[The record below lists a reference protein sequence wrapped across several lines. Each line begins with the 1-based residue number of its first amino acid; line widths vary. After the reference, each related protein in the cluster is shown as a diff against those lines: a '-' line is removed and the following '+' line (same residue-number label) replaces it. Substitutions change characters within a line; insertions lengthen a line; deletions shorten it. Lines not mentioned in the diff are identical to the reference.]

1 MISVS
6 VAFFIMAGE
15 MDDASGL
22 VGVST
27 TIVSASGTQEAAASV
42 EPSVGKLVN

>member
-1 MISVS
+1 MSVS
-6 VAFFIMAGE
+6 VAFFIIAGE

-27 TIVSASGTQEAAASV
+27 GTVSGAQAGAVALA
-42 EPSVGKLVN
+42 PSTGRFVN